1 LPLACWGRWR
11 WWPCWQRRC
20 DDDGSD
26 AAFAHAG
33 EVDFRRAYAAPKRR
47 MRAHLRGLG
56 IEAALPRGFEG
67 RIFRRPESDGARSY
81 AVAQFATIPLPP
93 VRSVGDFGSGIVQ
106 HLGARDVLAVLF
118 EYGPESLGTAL
129 FARAGLPP
137 TIGLDRFN
145 TFRLRRGMPGQAGT
159 QCFFTEAGRPF
170 TLYAVLGSYEHGAV
184 CLSRLNAL
192 LAEISV
198 SRPEQIS

>member
-1 LPLACWGRWR
+1 
-11 WWPCWQRRC
+11 
-20 DDDGSD
+20 
-26 AAFAHAG
+26 
-33 EVDFRRAYAAPKRR
+33 
-47 MRAHLRGLG
+47 MRTHLRGLG
-56 IEAALPRGFEG
+56 IDAALPRGFEG
-67 RIFRRPESDGARSY
+67 RIFKRPESEGARSY

-106 HLGARDVLAVLF
+106 YLGDEDVLAVLF

-129 FARAGLPP
+129 FARAALPR
-137 TIGLDRFN
+137 TIALDQFK

-170 TLYAVLGSYEHGAV
+170 TLYAVLGSYEHRARAV
-184 CLSRLNAL
+184 GRLSGL

-198 SRPEQIS
+198 SRLEQIS